1 MQEEKV
7 FFRKWLHDHTNEVAQ
22 RLHPWM
28 TAEEAKRVEL
38 NATAKVMI
46 SRHPFHRLVSA
57 YRDKFERVLEGGRDG
72 DYFYT

>member
-1 MQEEKV
+1 
-7 FFRKWLHDHTNEVAQ
+7 
-22 RLHPWM
+22 M

-38 NATAKVMI
+38 NATAKLMI